1 MGWSLLSGAASHLG
15 TCEDLEVSSA
25 SCSAGSGG
33 QERKEVGVVALLPGD
48 CSNFPGK
55 VAFVAQGI
63 PGKTYCLQ
71 KRR

>member
-1 MGWSLLSGAASHLG
+1 MGWSLLLGAASHLG

-25 SCSAGSGG
+25 SYSAGSEG
-33 QERKEVGVVALLPGD
+33 QERREVGVALLPGD

-71 KRR
+71 RRR